1 MAAGVP
7 QDSILCLLLI
17 HIYINDL
24 PYGLRCNPKLFTND
38 TSSFSTADNNEAA
51 TELNNN
57 LIEIMKWAFQWK
69 MSFNPDLSE
78 QAHEVIFS
86 LRRTTIPH
94 SSLTL
99 NDMRVAQTCS

>member
-1 MAAGVP
+1 MVAGFP
-7 QDSILCLLLI
+7 RDSILCLLLI
-17 HIYINDL
+17 LIYINDL
-24 PYGLRCNPKLFTND
+24 PDGLRCNPKLFTND

-57 LIEIMKWAFQWK
+57 LIEIMQWAFQWE

-78 QAHEVIFS
+78 QADEVIFS
-86 LRRTTIPH
+86 LKQTTISH
-94 SSLTL
+94 SYLTL